1 MTFRL
6 PPFAFRLCLSLA
18 LALPLAGALGLS
30 GCATPVNQRVVA
42 GQTLKA
48 AGQAAEA
55 AVALSAQLYAE
66 RRLSPAVAR
75 AVLDFYNDRWQP
87 AYRLALAAAQSD
99 PAQSAPLQLLTL
111 LTQLQG
117 MVSLP
122 APRPSAP

>member
-6 PPFAFRLCLSLA
+6 PPFAFRLCLGLA
-18 LALPLAGALGLS
+18 LALPAAAPLALS

-48 AGQAAEA
+48 TGQAAEA

-66 RRLSPAVAR
+66 GRLSPAVAR

-87 AYRLALAAAQSD
+87 AYRLALTAAQAD
-99 PAQSAPLQLLTL
+99 PATPAPTQLLAL
-111 LTQLQG
+111 LAQLQG

-122 APRPSAP
+122 APKPAAP